1 MGCSMPGFPVPHQL
15 PEFTQTHVHW
25 VGDAIQPSHPLS
37 SSSPAFNLSQH
48 QGLFK
53 RVSSSHQ
60 VAKVL
65 EFWLFATPW
74 TAAYKAPL
82 SFTISQS
89 LLKFMPVTST
99 ISSSVVPF
107 SCLQSFPAS
116 GSFPMSQL
124 FASGGQSIG
133 VSMFTN
139 VHYQLFSINFSKL
152 LQIIIGLLNWY
163 LNKLFF

>member
-1 MGCSMPGFPVPHQL
+1 MGFVVVQSLSWVRLFDFSSLSRVWLNPMDCSTPGLPVPHQL

-99 ISSSVVPF
+99 ISSSAV
-107 SCLQSFPAS
+107 
-116 GSFPMSQL
+116 
-124 FASGGQSIG
+124 
-133 VSMFTN
+133 
-139 VHYQLFSINFSKL
+139 LFSFCQHQGALFQWIFR
-152 LQIIIGLLNWY
+152 IGFL
-163 LNKLFF
+163 